1 MMLRMRTTL
10 TIDDELVRTLKE
22 RAYRSG
28 KSFKDVVNETLRA
41 GLTGKMVLPEA
52 RRYKVR
58 PSSLGGVMPGID
70 LKKALQVADALED
83 EEIARK
89 LELRK

>member
-1 MMLRMRTTL
+1 MPMRTTL
-10 TIDDELVRTLKE
+10 TIDDELARALKE
-22 RAYRSG
+22 LAHSSG

-41 GLTGKMVLPEA
+41 GLTGQKALPRA
-52 RRYKVR
+52 RPYRIR

-70 LKKALQVADALED
+70 LNKALRLADALEN